1 MLCII
6 ITQNLSS
13 DKTNA
18 NKNGSG
24 KAGLQTKIQA
34 EIKHEKMQ
42 SPLRVGTLRNT
53 VKPVLNWA
61 NVCSPGHTS
70 DTSTNYDSFLN

>member
-1 MLCII
+1 MQI
-6 ITQNLSS
+6 
-13 DKTNA
+13 KT
-18 NKNGSG
+18 GPG
-24 KAGLQTKIQA
+24 KPAYKKKKIQA